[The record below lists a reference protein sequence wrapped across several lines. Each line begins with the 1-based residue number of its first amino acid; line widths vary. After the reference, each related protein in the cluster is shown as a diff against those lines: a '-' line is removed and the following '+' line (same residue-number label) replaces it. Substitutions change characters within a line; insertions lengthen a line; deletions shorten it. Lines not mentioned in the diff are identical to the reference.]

1 MGREHGFYIKTRREQ
16 NSIMALIGLGAFFV
30 VLSGL
35 FVSWISGVYL
45 LALFVFSLV
54 LSLIAP
60 FFDTPSLVKSGKL
73 KYHSL
78 LFLSEKPRKG
88 VIKIHGGTLFD
99 YYFVMDRKMKGKQRT
114 VFILQQFLEGLLD
127 LVEEQEK
134 HQEAPLK
141 IQGTSYILSKRTAER
156 IGFKIVKT
164 DAIQRLIL
172 IFNYFNLMIMSSM
185 AKGKWVFPKLKDT
198 MTFEADLSDLVAQK
212 AYIEQMNLKFQNSLL
227 NNCQN

>member
-1 MGREHGFYIKTRREQ
+1 MEHGFYTKSKGEQ
-16 NSIMALIGLGAFFV
+16 NRILTMIALAALLM
-30 VLSGL
+30 VLLGL
-35 FVSWISGVYL
+35 FVSWITGIYL
-45 LALFVFSLV
+45 LGLLTFSLV

-78 LFLSEKPRKG
+78 LFLSEKPAKG

-99 YYFVMDRKMKGKQRT
+99 YVFVIDKNMKGKQRT
-114 VFILQQFLEGLLD
+114 VFVLQQFLEGLLD
-127 LVEEQEK
+127 LIEEQENS
-134 HQEAPLK
+134 QEAPVK
-141 IQGTSYILSKRTAER
+141 IQGTSYIMNKRTAER
-156 IGFKIVKT
+156 IGFKIIKT
-164 DAIQRLIL
+164 DVIQRLIL
-172 IFNYFNLMIMSSM
+172 IYNYLNLTIMSSM